1 MIDYSCIMLDKEK
14 DLNIKMKSKKS
25 LKGKELC
32 TRVSNRNTSPHSRN
46 SMGFEFPDQV
56 N

>member
-14 DLNIKMKSKKS
+14 DLNIRMKSEKS

-32 TRVSNRNTSPHSRN
+32 TRVSNRNTSPHNRKPLAFYSL
-46 SMGFEFPDQV
+46 GE
-56 N
+56 